1 MKLAHYPHEVADD
14 IFEAARVVDFVE
26 ERQSG
31 RWRTVLFAVT
41 EEEYNVKMLRL
52 ALKHQDEPER
62 RARVLSRVVPPG
74 DYASLQRRMTPQE
87 LREIY
92 HDNFDMY
99 PEDAPPELAVEKVLP
114 EDRQWVPIMSDTPA
128 EIVEHAL
135 ALNNATGNVLITG
148 LGLGCLPH
156 ALLSKPDVTRI
167 DIIEID
173 PDVIELTGAYFIDPR
188 VHIHQGSAADL
199 SAVPADLR
207 WDYAWHDIWS
217 HISAKNLVDE
227 TAEHGISYDTL
238 FDLWRPRVSGRQD
251 AWAHDLAIDQLQIEA
266 AEAQR
271 ERDFRERVMALPR
284 DEWWKPLYEKVLR
297 DRVAGASFPADEP
310 LPDSVRKF
318 IDPKGDLAVQVRE
331 RVNDPSFE
339 AVMRGP
345 VTDGLESEPVGNPN
359 AHLEP

>member
-1 MKLAHYPHEVADD
+1 
-14 IFEAARVVDFVE
+14 
-26 ERQSG
+26 
-31 RWRTVLFAVT
+31 
-41 EEEYNVKMLRL
+41 
-52 ALKHQDEPER
+52 
-62 RARVLSRVVPPG
+62 
-74 DYASLQRRMTPQE
+74 MTPQE

-217 HISAKNLVDE
+217 HISARNLNPRPPSTGSATTRCSAVA
-227 TAEHGISYDTL
+227 TARERQTGRL
-238 FDLWRPRVSGRQD
+238 GARPRHRPAPDRGRRG
-251 AWAHDLAIDQLQIEA
+251 A
-266 AEAQR
+266 ARAG
-271 ERDFRERVMALPR
+271 LPR
-284 DEWWKPLYEKVLR
+284 ARY
-297 DRVAGASFPADEP
+297 GAAA
-310 LPDSVRKF
+310 R
-318 IDPKGDLAVQVRE
+318 
-331 RVNDPSFE
+331 
-339 AVMRGP
+339 
-345 VTDGLESEPVGNPN
+345 
-359 AHLEP
+359 